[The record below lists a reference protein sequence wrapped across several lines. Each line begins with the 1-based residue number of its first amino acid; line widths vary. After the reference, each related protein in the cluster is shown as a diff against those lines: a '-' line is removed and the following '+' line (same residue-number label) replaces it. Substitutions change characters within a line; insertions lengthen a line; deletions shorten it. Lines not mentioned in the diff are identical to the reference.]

1 MPIRHLTVQ
10 DLRDRHGERFRWLLL
25 LTSMV
30 GMMAAII
37 SSTIFNVAIPE
48 MSHHFNLG
56 QSRAQWVTSAFMIAT
71 TVAMLTTPWLLS
83 RYGYRNTYLGAV
95 VLLMV
100 GGIGGGF
107 AGDYNLVLLARVAEG
122 LAAGV
127 IQPIPAIIILHAFE
141 PHEQGRANGIFGLGI
156 VLAPAIGPSVGG
168 LLIDWF
174 GWRSVFFM
182 VVPLCIASIWLAFRY
197 VPVTAPGGAQ
207 ADRNGQSLDG
217 VGLAIAT
224 VGTVCLLNGL
234 VALGNAS
241 IYEGLVLL
249 CVALGCL
256 PAFVAWERRLLN
268 RGTRPLMDLRLFQCR
283 PFAMGCIVAF
293 IYGVALF
300 GSTYLLPVMMQLGL
314 SYSPSVVGTAL
325 LPSGLILGGA
335 IAIAGRLADR
345 LPTHWLVIWGLALL
359 AASFVWIGVLQ
370 PSSSLW
376 LLVGLTI
383 VGRIGLGFVLPSLTL
398 GSMRPL
404 EKSLISQGSSTFS
417 FVRMLGGAAGV
428 SLCGIV
434 LEWRIGYY
442 AELSPVPG
450 ITTVERLAGFRDTF
464 WILTAVCA
472 LAAIAAWQLRT
483 VRSPSRPMPSA

>member
-1 MPIRHLTVQ
+1 MPIRNLTVQ
-10 DLRDRHGERFRWLLL
+10 DLRERHGERFRWLLL
-25 LTSMV
+25 FASMV

-48 MSHHFNLG
+48 MSHYFNLG
-56 QSRAQWVTSAFMIAT
+56 QSRAQWVTSAFMVAT

-83 RYGYRNTYLGAV
+83 RYGYRNTYLGSV
-95 VLLMV
+95 ILLML

-107 AGDYNLVLLARVAEG
+107 AGDFNLVLLARVAEG
-122 LAAGV
+122 FAAGI

-168 LLIDWF
+168 VLIDWF

-182 VVPLCIASIWLAFRY
+182 VVPLCLASIWLAFRY

-207 ADRNGQSLDG
+207 ADRNGQTLDW

-224 VGTVCLLNGL
+224 TGTVCLLNSL

-241 IYEGLVLL
+241 FYQGAILL
-249 CVALGCL
+249 CVAIACL
-256 PAFVAWERRLLN
+256 PAFVAWERRMLD
-268 RGTRPLMDLRLFQCR
+268 RGGKPLMDLRLFECR

-300 GSTYLLPVMMQLGL
+300 GSTYLLPVLMQLGL

-325 LPSGLILGGA
+325 LPSGLVLGGA

-345 LPTHWLVIWGLALL
+345 LPIHWLVTCGLTLLAL
-359 AASFVWIGVLQ
+359 SFVWIGMLQ
-370 PSSSLW
+370 PTSSLW
-376 LLVGLTI
+376 LLVALSI
-383 VGRIGLGFVLPSLTL
+383 LGRIGLGFVLPSLTL
-398 GSMRPL
+398 GTIRPL

-417 FVRMLGGAAGV
+417 FLRMLGGAAGV

-434 LEWRIGYY
+434 LEWRIGHY
-442 AELSPVPG
+442 ASQSPVPG
-450 ITTVERLAGFRDTF
+450 ITTMERLAGFRDTF
-464 WILTAVCA
+464 WILTLVCM
-472 LAAIAAWQLRT
+472 LAAVAAWQLKSSRT
-483 VRSPSRPMPSA
+483 VKPTAA